1 MDIIKVSS
9 SNPVSVQKYS
19 TTSLESF
26 LKQKGEPKEYKII
39 NNDQKH
45 LSSPAWT
52 KFGFPAK
59 RVGDDA
65 YQRID
70 VFASCFNCKSTYSYQ
85 SDGSGS
91 QKYRGPIDIDDVL
104 VSATTTST
112 NVAKLAHDY
121 RSLIKPILI
130 RQAECGALTVCRDL
144 WTDNYQKIN
153 YLGLTIY
160 FVDSDYKLYSFDLCC
175 SRFNEVDK
183 TGASVLQALR
193 KQLDLFGLLP
203 YMNNHNITF
212 TTDRGSNILKALKGY
227 PVVYCFAHRINNV
240 LKLAFYQTAQKKE
253 KKNLIVTTTPSK
265 NKLKQVEYTND
276 TSSDDSSSEDDVP
289 TSSPSKYIEANT
301 TMSNLSTK
309 AKEVLITIATSK
321 KLVKYAKITGL
332 NKVIQERGCVALK
345 QECIV
350 RWLSMSNM
358 LESIDTSIEHIR
370 ACLSSK
376 NNYSFK
382 LNNIIQ
388 TGSRPTLHMAY
399 ISMNK
404 LANHLNGTDVNNDGD
419 IIQIF
424 DRHDG
429 NTESNNIKSS
439 VIALTS
445 GSCCPTSY
453 VSAVDVCY
461 VLLKNLAHLYIR
473 EQLNDIL
480 GLNQQKA
487 INDEP
492 VKTKHKSTEDQF
504 ADPDD
509 DITNKDAMTTPTV
522 QSKTDELER
531 YLRMNIEDVYKNPNL
546 LNLWRDHQK
555 KFPGLSLLA
564 RRLYSIPVS
573 SADVERQFSFAG
585 LTISQ

>member
-309 AKEVLITIATSK
+309 AKEVLITIAT
-321 KLVKYAKITGL
+321 
-332 NKVIQERGCVALK
+332 
-345 QECIV
+345 
-350 RWLSMSNM
+350 
-358 LESIDTSIEHIR
+358 
-370 ACLSSK
+370 
-376 NNYSFK
+376 
-382 LNNIIQ
+382 IQ